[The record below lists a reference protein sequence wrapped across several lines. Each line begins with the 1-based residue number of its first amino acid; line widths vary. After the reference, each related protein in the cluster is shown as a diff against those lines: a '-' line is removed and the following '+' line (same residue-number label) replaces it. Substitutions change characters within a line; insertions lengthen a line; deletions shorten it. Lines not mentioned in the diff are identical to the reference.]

1 MNVIKK
7 LVRIFNYL
15 SLSIKFKVT
24 AMYNKEDITF
34 FFKKIKH
41 GSLLKSSDI

>member
-7 LVRIFNYL
+7 LMRIFNYL

-24 AMYNKEDITF
+24 AMYNKEDI
-34 FFKKIKH
+34 KH
-41 GSLLKSSDI
+41 GGLPKSSDI